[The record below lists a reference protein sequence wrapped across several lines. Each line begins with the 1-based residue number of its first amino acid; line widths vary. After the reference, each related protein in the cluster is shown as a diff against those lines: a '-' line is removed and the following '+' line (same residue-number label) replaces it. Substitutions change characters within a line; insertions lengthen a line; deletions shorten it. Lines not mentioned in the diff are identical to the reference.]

1 VIGELLDRLEAA
13 ESEDRL
19 QDDAPPGA
27 GETRRAR
34 LREAR
39 DAVVHARPV
48 LASLV
53 SVEAASADEVRG
65 LLAADETL
73 VEYYAH
79 EGDLFAFVLDQD
91 GVSATRLDGASLAED
106 VAELRARVQDR
117 RSFDPG
123 GAAHALHRRLIAPLA
138 AQLGPGPITV
148 VPHGALHYLPFPAL
162 WDGSAYLVDT
172 HPVRVL
178 PSASLLR
185 FLGGGTAA
193 ARQGLL
199 AVGNP
204 DLGDPR
210 QALRFAEEESV
221 AISRTRPESVVLLR
235 RDATE
240 TAVRNLGGRFR
251 QLHFATHGRFDAARP
266 LDSGL
271 LLAPDARHDGVLRV
285 DEIFNLQL
293 RADLVTLS
301 ACETGLG
308 HVASGDD
315 VIGLSRGFLYAGA
328 RSIVASLW
336 SVDDRATSALMTS
349 FYTRLEAGD
358 RREALRRAQLDT
370 RSRWAHPY
378 YWAAFQLV
386 GAPQ

>member
-1 VIGELLDRLEAA
+1 
-13 ESEDRL
+13 
-19 QDDAPPGA
+19 
-27 GETRRAR
+27 
-34 LREAR
+34 
-39 DAVVHARPV
+39 
-48 LASLV
+48 
-53 SVEAASADEVRG
+53 
-65 LLAADETL
+65 
-73 VEYYAH
+73 
-79 EGDLFAFVLDQD
+79 
-91 GVSATRLDGASLAED
+91 
-106 VAELRARVQDR
+106 
-117 RSFDPG
+117 
-123 GAAHALHRRLIAPLA
+123 
-138 AQLGPGPITV
+138 
-148 VPHGALHYLPFPAL
+148 
-162 WDGSAYLVDT
+162 
-172 HPVRVL
+172 
-178 PSASLLR
+178 
-185 FLGGGTAA
+185 
-193 ARQGLL
+193 
-199 AVGNP
+199 
-204 DLGDPR
+204 
-210 QALRFAEEESV
+210 
-221 AISRTRPESVVLLR
+221 LR
-235 RDATE
+235 RNATE

-308 HVASGDD
+308 HVGSGDD

-336 SVDDRATSALMTS
+336 SVDDRATGALMTS
-349 FYTRLEAGD
+349 FYAHLEAGD